1 MQRKTVNQAGEIEG
15 PRVRLSLSSLREEY
29 YRSFPPEL
37 MTAAYIPGLTPLGSF
52 TRHPVEQQ
60 LPSITD
66 ACMLTWSQSF
76 KSLIGP
82 AVLQFE
88 LLYNVCISSFVFIS
102 LRRGYGSPLKKWIN
116 PDMCQFNL
124 LLTIWFEEISC
135 IFNLQ
140 LNKFHFPPLMDP
152 LNYVLRL
159 INLFWIKN
167 V

>member
-66 ACMLTWSQSF
+66 ACMLTWSTSF

-82 AVLQFE
+82 AVLLNFCILSVFH
-88 LLYNVCISSFVFIS
+88 LLCSFPCVE
-102 LRRGYGSPLKKWIN
+102 G
-116 PDMCQFNL
+116 MV
-124 LLTIWFEEISC
+124 
-135 IFNLQ
+135 
-140 LNKFHFPPLMDP
+140 HH
-152 LNYVLRL
+152 
-159 INLFWIKN
+159 
-167 V
+167 

>member
-1 MQRKTVNQAGEIEG
+1 MQRKTVNQAGWAWRTTWETLTFLSPWGILRLVSSWTDDSRLYTG
-15 PRVRLSLSSLREEY
+15 THSFGLFYKTPRRTTITVDSGCMYAYMVHELQESDWSSG
-29 YRSFPPEL
+29 
-37 MTAAYIPGLTPLGSF
+37 T
-52 TRHPVEQQ
+52 
-60 LPSITD
+60 
-66 ACMLTWSQSF
+66 
-76 KSLIGP
+76 
-82 AVLQFE
+82 FE
-88 LLYNVCISSFVFIS
+88 LLYFVCISSFVFIS